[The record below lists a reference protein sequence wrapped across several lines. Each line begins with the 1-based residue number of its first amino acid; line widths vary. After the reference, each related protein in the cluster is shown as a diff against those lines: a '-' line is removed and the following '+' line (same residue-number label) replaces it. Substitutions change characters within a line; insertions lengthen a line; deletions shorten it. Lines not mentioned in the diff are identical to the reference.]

1 MCSSWGRLTVWRHL
15 VRNVMID
22 LALVPVAGW
31 GTRML
36 PATKSEPKEMLPVGR
51 KPVVQY
57 VVEELV
63 QSGIRRL
70 LFITGQGKTSIEN
83 HFDIDQPLIAYLRDT
98 GREEQLL

>member
-1 MCSSWGRLTVWRHL
+1 
-15 VRNVMID
+15 MIN

-36 PATKSEPKEMLPVGR
+36 PATKSQPKEMLPIGR
-51 KPVVQY
+51 KPVVQF

-83 HFDIDQPLIAYLRDT
+83 HFDLDASLVAYLRDT
-98 GREEQLL
+98 GRE